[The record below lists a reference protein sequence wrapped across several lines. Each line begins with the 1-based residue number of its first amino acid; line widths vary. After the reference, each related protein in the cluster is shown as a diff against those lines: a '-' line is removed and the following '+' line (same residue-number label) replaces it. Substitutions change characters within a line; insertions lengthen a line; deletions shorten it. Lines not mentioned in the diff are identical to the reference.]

1 MAKKQCSIVLDNEL
15 IEYLANNTAGN
26 SLSARIDT
34 ALREYK
40 TFKEENKSTG
50 ITQDLLTLTNT
61 VQRITEYINKGNTK
75 PVTNTEPEHETVP
88 VKNKVKE
95 LGISDDFDDEDF
107 DFELSE
113 ERRKRGRYFQG

>member
-75 PVTNTEPEHETVP
+75 PVTNTEPERETVP

-113 ERRKRGRYFQG
+113 EDLK

>member
-40 TFKEENKSTG
+40 TFKEENNSTG

-75 PVTNTEPEHETVP
+75 PVTNTEHVTTET
-88 VKNKVKE
+88 KTGRNRVKE
-95 LGISDDFDDEDF
+95 LEERIKHNFDDLDI
-107 DFELSE
+107 
-113 ERRKRGRYFQG
+113 